1 MSDISELE
9 IFNQIRIVLQ
19 NINISDFEKDINLS
33 DNIDNTKQ
41 IDFELNQKKEKCK
54 HINTINENGTS
65 LCIDCGEEILKQIMH
80 EKEWRYYGQSDTKH
94 VSDPN
99 RVQPRKQDERTIYKD
114 VENMGFSEKTVSIA
128 NKMYMEVTQGKIKRG
143 DSRKA
148 MVFACIYLAY
158 KATGNPQP
166 HENFLRVFKITKR
179 DALQG
184 LKNVV
189 LYAPKSSVINSSNI
203 TPLHLI
209 DNIMNMFKVT
219 EKEIDDVKKM
229 YEKIHNKN
237 SRLNRSRPQSTAAG
251 LIYYWIL
258 INNKDI
264 PLKTFA
270 KKVELSE
277 LTISKVAKIIEDVL
291 NV

>member
-1 MSDISELE
+1 MSDISDELE
-9 IFNQIRIVLQ
+9 IFNQVCKVLQ
-19 NINISDFEKDINLS
+19 NINISDIENDINLCE
-33 DNIDNTKQ
+33 NI
-41 IDFELNQKKEKCK
+41 ELNKKKEKCK
-54 HINTINENGTS
+54 HINIINENGTS
-65 LCIDCGEEILKQIMH
+65 LCTDCGEEILKQIMH

-94 VSDPN
+94 ASDPN

-114 VENMGFSEKTVSIA
+114 VENMGFSEKTVTIA

-158 KATGNPQP
+158 KATGKPQP
-166 HENFLRVFKITKR
+166 HENFLRVFKITKK

-209 DNIMNMFKVT
+209 DNIMNMFKIT
-219 EKEIDDVKKM
+219 EKEIEDVKNL
-229 YEKIHNKN
+229 YYKIYNKN

-291 NV
+291 NNNK